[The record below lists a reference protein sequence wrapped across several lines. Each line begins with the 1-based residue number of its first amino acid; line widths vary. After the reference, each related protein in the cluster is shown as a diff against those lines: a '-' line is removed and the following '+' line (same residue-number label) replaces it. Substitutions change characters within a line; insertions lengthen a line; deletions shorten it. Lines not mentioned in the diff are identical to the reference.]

1 MIVFPTLLYQKGNM
15 DKIGKILTERYGW
28 EVYPL
33 PSPLVKQR
41 EPIVKWE
48 QEEIEIPV
56 DGNPEEKQ

>member
-1 MIVFPTLLYQKGNM
+1 M
-15 DKIGKILTERYGW
+15 DKIEKLLRERHGW

-33 PSPLVKQR
+33 PSPLVEQR

>member
-1 MIVFPTLLYQKGNM
+1 M
-15 DKIGKILTERYGW
+15 DKIGKILQERYGW

-33 PSPLVKQR
+33 PSPLVEQR